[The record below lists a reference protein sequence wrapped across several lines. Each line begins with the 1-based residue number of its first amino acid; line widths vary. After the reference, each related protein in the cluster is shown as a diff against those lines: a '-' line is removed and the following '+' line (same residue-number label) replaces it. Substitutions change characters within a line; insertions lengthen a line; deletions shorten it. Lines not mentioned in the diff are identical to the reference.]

1 MQISDLSPEARDAA
15 CAWLRSLGHEYYNRS
30 VEQYEADE
38 PIDVVET
45 TEAQGS
51 ALYAAADALADLG
64 PPLLPWG
71 AEVRVDRPEGLPAAL
86 RAVAAAVEHSQ
97 QCGGSA
103 AATFPEGVAA
113 SVTLFGPVA
122 GEAVQP

>member
-1 MQISDLSPEARDAA
+1 MQISDLSPEARDAV

-30 VEQYEADE
+30 VEQDEAGE
-38 PIDVVET
+38 PLDVFYLW
-45 TEAQGS
+45 AKGS

-64 PPLLPWG
+64 PPPLPWG
-71 AEVRVDRPEGLPAAL
+71 AEIRADRPEGLPAAL